1 MSHGWTVRI
10 TPEGDIQTL
19 WHDALDLEDL
29 GHCTVARLTNVE
41 YVEDAWEITWA
52 SNDSPMVN
60 HRFAKRSDA
69 LAMEQ
74 QIVFRMLQSDQTP
87 F

>member
-29 GHCTVARLTNVE
+29 GHCTVERLTNVE
-41 YVEDAWEITWA
+41 YVEDGWEITWA
-52 SNDSPMVN
+52 RDHQPMCPV
-60 HRFAKRSDA
+60 RFAKRAEA
-69 LAMEQ
+69 LEAEQ
-74 QIVFRMLQSDQTP
+74 RIVFAHLRDNNL
-87 F
+87 